1 LPPKAADIKW
11 RPQGRFWRSR
21 HSWYL
26 QKAQIL
32 TIWPFAKTIFTNE
45 PSPKLISN
53 LTLLLNAKSFGAE
66 LRHLNATSAGAE
78 CRATAD
84 GRLSQRANVHS
95 APCYLAL
102 RCLNSAPHDLALS
115 KRVRFKISFSSSSF
129 IKIVFAKSQIV
140 KIYGF
145 SCCCLVLA
153 YCQCYDAL

>member
-1 LPPKAADIKW
+1 MVVFLHK
-11 RPQGRFWRSR
+11 FWQFDP
-21 HSWYL
+21 L
-26 QKAQIL
+26 QKLFLQMNRCQNLFQI
-32 TIWPFAKTIFTNE
+32 WSF
-45 PSPKLISN
+45 
-53 LTLLLNAKSFGAE
+53 LLNAKSCGVE
-66 LRHLNATSAGAE
+66 LRYLSATSAGIE